1 MASYDMAG
9 KTAVVTG
16 GTKGIGKAIALA
28 FGQCGANVVVAG
40 RHEDECT
47 AVAEAIT
54 SAGGHGKDIR
64 TDVRNIDEIDA
75 LIAGAAETFGGVD
88 ILINCAGV
96 AITKKILDLDVEDYD
111 MIMETNLRSV
121 LFASKAAAA
130 VMKASEKGGKII
142 NIASVGGLKGTSALS
157 LYGASKAGVINL
169 TKTMALE
176 WSRYGIQTNAV
187 CPGYVVTEINKAE
200 FENEKFS
207 LMAHAYIEAI
217 KMQLDAV
224 KYYTELP
231 DIYNSEWAAG
241 YNMRAMLIPD
251 FVDHY
256 GLDVPEEEV
265 TPFREDSGKTVSA
278 AEEESSAMRYVSFSG
293 VLSLLLGKPITL

>member
-1 MASYDMAG
+1 MVNMNGPVKMASYDMAG

-54 SAGGHGKDIR
+54 SAGGHGKGIR

-111 MIMETNLRSV
+111 MIINYIKKDLKLV
-121 LFASKAAAA
+121 A
-130 VMKASEKGGKII
+130 GGGHNTDHIHNVKFEIRR
-142 NIASVGGLKGTSALS
+142 
-157 LYGASKAGVINL
+157 
-169 TKTMALE
+169 MA
-176 WSRYGIQTNAV
+176 
-187 CPGYVVTEINKAE
+187 
-200 FENEKFS
+200 
-207 LMAHAYIEAI
+207 
-217 KMQLDAV
+217 
-224 KYYTELP
+224 
-231 DIYNSEWAAG
+231 
-241 YNMRAMLIPD
+241 
-251 FVDHY
+251 
-256 GLDVPEEEV
+256 
-265 TPFREDSGKTVSA
+265 
-278 AEEESSAMRYVSFSG
+278 
-293 VLSLLLGKPITL
+293 

>member
-1 MASYDMAG
+1 MVNMNGPVKMASYDMAG

-54 SAGGHGKDIR
+54 SAGGHGKGIR

-111 MIMETNLRSV
+111 MIMETNLRSSGSCDEGIRKGRKNHQYCFCWR
-121 LFASKAAAA
+121 LKRYKRTFALRCLQGRCNQSD
-130 VMKASEKGGKII
+130 E
-142 NIASVGGLKGTSALS
+142 
-157 LYGASKAGVINL
+157 
-169 TKTMALE
+169 
-176 WSRYGIQTNAV
+176 
-187 CPGYVVTEINKAE
+187 
-200 FENEKFS
+200 
-207 LMAHAYIEAI
+207 
-217 KMQLDAV
+217 
-224 KYYTELP
+224 
-231 DIYNSEWAAG
+231 
-241 YNMRAMLIPD
+241 
-251 FVDHY
+251 DH
-256 GLDVPEEEV
+256 GP
-265 TPFREDSGKTVSA
+265 
-278 AEEESSAMRYVSFSG
+278 
-293 VLSLLLGKPITL
+293 

>member
-1 MASYDMAG
+1 MVNMNGPVKMASYDMAG

-54 SAGGHGKDIR
+54 SAGGHGKGIR

-111 MIMETNLRSV
+111 MV

-200 FENEKFS
+200 FENEKVRDHV
-207 LMAHAYIEAI
+207 LKTIPQRRLGTVDE
-217 KMQLDAV
+217 V
-224 KYYTELP
+224 
-231 DIYNSEWAAG
+231 AA
-241 YNMRAMLIPD
+241 L
-251 FVDHY
+251 
-256 GLDVPEEEV
+256 
-265 TPFREDSGKTVSA
+265 
-278 AEEESSAMRYVSFSG
+278 
-293 VLSLLLGKPITL
+293 VLSLASDMSGMINGEAIVADMGAICG

>member
-1 MASYDMAG
+1 MKQLIAKAAFNEADIDWWTIEGIGGIGMLNMNGPVKMASYDMAG

-54 SAGGHGKDIR
+54 SAGGHGKGIR

-111 MIMETNLRSV
+111 MVMETNLRSV

-200 FENEKFS
+200 FENEKFRDHVLKTIPQRRLGTVDEVAALVLFLAS
-207 LMAHAYIEAI
+207 DMSGMINGEAI
-217 KMQLDAV
+217 VADMGA
-224 KYYTELP
+224 
-231 DIYNSEWAAG
+231 ICG
-241 YNMRAMLIPD
+241 
-251 FVDHY
+251 
-256 GLDVPEEEV
+256 
-265 TPFREDSGKTVSA
+265 
-278 AEEESSAMRYVSFSG
+278 
-293 VLSLLLGKPITL
+293 

>member
-1 MASYDMAG
+1 MLNMNGPVKMASYDMAG

-54 SAGGHGKDIR
+54 SAGGHGKGIR

-75 LIAGAAETFGGVD
+75 LIAGAVETFGGVD

-111 MIMETNLRSV
+111 MVMETNLRSV
-121 LFASKAAAA
+121 LF
-130 VMKASEKGGKII
+130 
-142 NIASVGGLKGTSALS
+142 
-157 LYGASKAGVINL
+157 ASKAGVINL

-200 FENEKFS
+200 FENEKFKEHVLKTIPQRRLGTVDEVAALVLFLAS
-207 LMAHAYIEAI
+207 DMSGMINGEAI
-217 KMQLDAV
+217 VADMGA
-224 KYYTELP
+224 
-231 DIYNSEWAAG
+231 ICG
-241 YNMRAMLIPD
+241 
-251 FVDHY
+251 
-256 GLDVPEEEV
+256 
-265 TPFREDSGKTVSA
+265 
-278 AEEESSAMRYVSFSG
+278 
-293 VLSLLLGKPITL
+293 

>member
-1 MASYDMAG
+1 MLNMNGPVKMASYDMAG

-54 SAGGHGKDIR
+54 SAGGHGKGIR

-111 MIMETNLRSV
+111 MVMETNLRSV
-121 LFASKAAAA
+121 LF
-130 VMKASEKGGKII
+130 
-142 NIASVGGLKGTSALS
+142 
-157 LYGASKAGVINL
+157 ASKAGVINL

-200 FENEKFS
+200 FENEKFRDHVLKTIPQRRLGTVDEVAALVLFLAS
-207 LMAHAYIEAI
+207 DMSGMINGEAI
-217 KMQLDAV
+217 VADMGA
-224 KYYTELP
+224 
-231 DIYNSEWAAG
+231 ICG
-241 YNMRAMLIPD
+241 
-251 FVDHY
+251 
-256 GLDVPEEEV
+256 
-265 TPFREDSGKTVSA
+265 
-278 AEEESSAMRYVSFSG
+278 
-293 VLSLLLGKPITL
+293 

>member
-1 MASYDMAG
+1 MVNMNGPVKMASYDMAG

-28 FGQCGANVVVAG
+28 FGQCGATGVVAG

-54 SAGGHGKDIR
+54 SAGGHGKGIR

-111 MIMETNLRSV
+111 MVMETNLRSV

-200 FENEKFS
+200 FENEKFRDHVLKTIPQRRLGTVDEVAALVLFLAS
-207 LMAHAYIEAI
+207 DMSGMINGEAI
-217 KMQLDAV
+217 VADMGA
-224 KYYTELP
+224 
-231 DIYNSEWAAG
+231 ICG
-241 YNMRAMLIPD
+241 
-251 FVDHY
+251 
-256 GLDVPEEEV
+256 
-265 TPFREDSGKTVSA
+265 
-278 AEEESSAMRYVSFSG
+278 
-293 VLSLLLGKPITL
+293 

>member
-1 MASYDMAG
+1 MVNMNGPVKMASYDMAG

-54 SAGGHGKDIR
+54 SAGGHGKGIR

-75 LIAGAAETFGGVD
+75 LIAGAAENFGGVD

-200 FENEKFS
+200 FENEKFKEHVLKTIPQRRLGTVDEVAALVLFLAS
-207 LMAHAYIEAI
+207 DMSGMINGEAI
-217 KMQLDAV
+217 VADMGA
-224 KYYTELP
+224 
-231 DIYNSEWAAG
+231 ICG
-241 YNMRAMLIPD
+241 
-251 FVDHY
+251 
-256 GLDVPEEEV
+256 
-265 TPFREDSGKTVSA
+265 
-278 AEEESSAMRYVSFSG
+278 
-293 VLSLLLGKPITL
+293 